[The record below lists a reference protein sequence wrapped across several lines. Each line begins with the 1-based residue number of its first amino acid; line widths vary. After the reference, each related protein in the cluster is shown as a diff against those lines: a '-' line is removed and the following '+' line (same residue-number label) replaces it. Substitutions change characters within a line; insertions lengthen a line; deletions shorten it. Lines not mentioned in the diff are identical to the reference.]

1 MPRFRDGATRNR
13 PHGRTF
19 QYNPHR
25 GWRQNSRS
33 RASAS
38 IPVLRLMEEKQYLVD
53 ALSVN
58 ESWRMFRIMA
68 EFVEA
73 IEELSDIGRAVTIF
87 GSARTTPAN
96 KYYQK
101 TEHLA
106 RLLAQQGF
114 SVITGGGPGVMEAAN
129 KGASEA
135 GGTSVGM
142 NIRLPF
148 EQTPNEFANVKLY
161 HKYFFIRKVMFV
173 KFAVAYVIVPGGF
186 GTLDELFEAL
196 TLIQT
201 KRIKSFPV
209 ILMGSDYWKGL
220 LDWLKDAMLG
230 QGMISREDMDLFR
243 VLDEPE
249 EIVDYI
255 KKFVIL

>member
-1 MPRFRDGATRNR
+1 
-13 PHGRTF
+13 
-19 QYNPHR
+19 
-25 GWRQNSRS
+25 
-33 RASAS
+33 
-38 IPVLRLMEEKQYLVD
+38 
-53 ALSVN
+53 
-58 ESWRMFRIMA
+58 MFRIMA

-87 GSARTTPAN
+87 GSARTNPAN
-96 KYYQK
+96 PYYRK

-114 SVITGGGPGVMEAAN
+114 SVITGGGPGIMEAAN
-129 KGASEA
+129 KGAAEA

-186 GTLDELFEAL
+186 GTMDELFEAL
-196 TLIQT
+196 TLSQT
-201 KRIKSFPV
+201 HKIEHYPIVLWGRS
-209 ILMGSDYWKGL
+209 YWSGL
-220 LDWLKDAMLG
+220 VDWLQGTMLADG
-230 QGMISREDMDLFR
+230 CISPEDTGLFH
-243 VLDEPE
+243 LTDSPE
-249 EIVDYI
+249 EATAIIIENARRNGYLPGA
-255 KKFVIL
+255 K